1 MIAGRCR
8 YPRLMRERKSKPV
21 KHPYKKRLFDYRF
34 DFEIGFLIKSPCREC
49 EHREDLPECT
59 RGCVVLDK
67 IHSVLS
73 HTVSCA
79 KAY

>member
-1 MIAGRCR
+1 MAGRL
-8 YPRLMRERKSKPV
+8 PLSAPDAGKKSIPV
-21 KHPYKKRLFDYRF
+21 RHPYKKRLFNYRF

-49 EHREDLPECT
+49 EHREELPECT